1 MSQIILETHINAP
14 AEICFDLMRD
24 IRIHAQTTAQTNEK
38 TVAGVTDGMISVG
51 QTVTFE
57 GTHFGIRQRLTVKV
71 VEFDRP
77 RLFVDEMTEG
87 SFKTFKHRHEF
98 FPQNR
103 RTLMRDTLTWTS
115 PFGNPPL
122 QVTVTPCDRVMF
134 ARAARLVKASGVCT
148 LTATLKLPTSFPP
161 EPVNVY
167 VPAEAVTE
175 PAGRGAW

>member
-1 MSQIILETHINAP
+1 MSQIILETQINAP

-115 PFGNPPL
+115 PFGVLGKIVDKLLLERHLIDLVSTRNS
-122 QVTVTPCDRVMF
+122 
-134 ARAARLVKASGVCT
+134 RLK
-148 LTATLKLPTSFPP
+148 
-161 EPVNVY
+161 EI
-167 VPAEAVTE
+167 AESS
-175 PAGRGAW
+175 